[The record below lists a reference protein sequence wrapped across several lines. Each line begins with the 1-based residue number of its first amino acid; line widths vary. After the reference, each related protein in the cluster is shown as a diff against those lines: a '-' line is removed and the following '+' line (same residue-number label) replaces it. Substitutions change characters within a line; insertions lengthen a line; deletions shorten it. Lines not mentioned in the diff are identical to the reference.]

1 MYIFIYGNLFS
12 IYLYIQKENYMKKAE
27 TKLTSVKI
35 ISDLYQKFRVS
46 SISENGITLQKLVN
60 RSINLYLNDEDY
72 KNKLNNYNQLQTSG
86 SAF

>member
-1 MYIFIYGNLFS
+1 
-12 IYLYIQKENYMKKAE
+12 MKKAE

-60 RSINLYLNDEDY
+60 RSIKLYLNDEDY
-72 KNKLNNYNQLQTSG
+72 KNNLNNYNQLQTSG

>member
-1 MYIFIYGNLFS
+1 MIFYF
-12 IYLYIQKENYMKKAE
+12 LYIYIYKYMESYMKKAE

-35 ISDLYQKFRVS
+35 ISDLYQTFRIS

>member
-1 MYIFIYGNLFS
+1 MYIFIYENLFF